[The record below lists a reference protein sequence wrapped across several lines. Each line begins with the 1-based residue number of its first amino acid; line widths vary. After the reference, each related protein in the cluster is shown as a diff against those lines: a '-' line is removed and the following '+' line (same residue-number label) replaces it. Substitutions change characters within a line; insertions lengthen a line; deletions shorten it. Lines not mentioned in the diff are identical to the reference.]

1 MSLVGLIKPIKLI
14 KLIKLIKKIS
24 PMGFFSKKNK
34 VEPTAEPMVDEASPE
49 VAAPE
54 VTPSSSAGEVSAQ
67 AEKRPHRSIGA
78 LFMGDRV
85 IWVVYFFLCIISLI
99 EVYSAA
105 STLAYKSGRFWDP
118 LVKQAL
124 FLAAGTLVALVIH
137 RIPCRM
143 FKALPILC
151 WPLSLLL
158 LSITLMGGSTNG
170 ASRWIDWGFV
180 QFQPSEIAKGSVVL
194 SVALILSRLQ
204 REGGADRR
212 AFKIIM
218 IVLGFPLALIVTENL
233 STAGL
238 LFGVVFIM
246 MFIGRVPLTQL
257 GKLLGVIALIG
268 TVVGVLTFFSTD
280 VPGVHR
286 LETWKHRVETHI
298 SGDENSRDD
307 DPATYDIDKGAQ
319 VAHAN
324 IAIASSNGIGRM
336 PGNSVQR
343 DFLSQAFSDFIFA
356 VIIEEMGLW
365 GAAIVVF
372 LYIILLFRAGR
383 IASRC
388 ERNFPAFLIMG
399 LTLLLVSQAILNM
412 MVAVG
417 LFPVT
422 GQPLPLISRGGTSTL
437 INCAYIG
444 MILSVSRYAK
454 QTAHPVH
461 TQFDGPMTDIKHT
474 EERRKVKR

>member
-1 MSLVGLIKPIKLI
+1 
-14 KLIKLIKKIS
+14 
-24 PMGFFSKKNK
+24 MGFFSKKNK
-34 VEPTAEPMVDEASPE
+34 VEPTPPTRVDEAPPE
-49 VAAPE
+49 AAVAEGAS
-54 VTPSSSAGEVSAQ
+54 SSSADEVSAQ
-67 AEKRPHRSIGA
+67 AEKRPRRSIGA

-85 IWVVYFFLCIISLI
+85 IWVVFFFLCIISLV

-124 FLAAGTLVALVIH
+124 FLAAGTVVALIIH

-143 FKALPILC
+143 FKALPIIC
-151 WPLSLLL
+151 MPLSVLLL
-158 LSITLMGGSTNG
+158 IITLLGGSTNG

-180 QFQPSEIAKGSVVL
+180 QFQPSELAKGSVVIT
-194 SVALILSRLQ
+194 VALVLSRLQ
-204 REGGADRR
+204 REHGADRS
-212 AFKIIM
+212 AFRNILM
-218 IVLGFPLALIVTENL
+218 ISFIPLFLIVTENL
-233 STAGL
+233 STAAL

-246 MFIGRVPLTQL
+246 MFIGRVPLAQL
-257 GKLLGVIALIG
+257 GKLLGVVALSA
-268 TVVGVLTFFSTD
+268 VFVGVLTYFSTD
-280 VPGVHR
+280 IPFLHR
-286 LETWKHRVETHI
+286 LETWKHRVEAHI
-298 SGDENSRDD
+298 SSDENDRDS

-365 GAAIVVF
+365 GATIVVF
-372 LYIILLFRAGR
+372 LYVILLFRAGR

-454 QTAHPVH
+454 QTTHPIH
-461 TQFDGPMTDIKHT
+461 TQFDGPMTEIKHT

>member
-1 MSLVGLIKPIKLI
+1 MGL
-14 KLIKLIKKIS
+14 
-24 PMGFFSKKNK
+24 FSKKK
-34 VEPTAEPMVDEASPE
+34 KQEEIVDAPLAPQVEPTPSEPSVKKS
-49 VAAPE
+49 
-54 VTPSSSAGEVSAQ
+54 
-67 AEKRPHRSIGA
+67 RHSIGS

-85 IWVVYFFLCIISLI
+85 IWVVYFFLCIISLV

-105 STLAYKSGRFWDP
+105 STLAYKSGHFWEP

-124 FLAAGTLVALVIH
+124 FLATGTVLAVIIH

-143 FKALPILC
+143 FKILPLFL
-151 WPLSLLL
+151 WPLSIMLLGVTL
-158 LSITLMGGSTNG
+158 LGGSSING
-170 ASRWIDWGFV
+170 ASRWISLGPV
-180 QFQPSEIAKGSVVL
+180 QFQPSELAKGAVIIA
-194 SVALILSRLQ
+194 VALILSRVQ
-204 REGGADRR
+204 RENGADRR
-212 AFKIIM
+212 AIKQILFIT
-218 IVLGFPLALIVTENL
+218 VVPLLLIVTENL
-233 STAGL
+233 STTAL

-246 MFIGRVPLTQL
+246 MFIGRVPLVQL
-257 GKLLGVIALIG
+257 GKLLGGLTLMGLALS
-268 TVVGVLTFFSTD
+268 VLIYFSTD
-280 VPGVHR
+280 LPVLHR
-286 LETWKHRVETHI
+286 FETWKERIEHHI
-298 SGDENSRDD
+298 GGDEDKSKE
-307 DPATYDIDKGAQ
+307 DPLTYDIDKGAQ

-324 IAIASSNGIGRM
+324 IAIASSNGIGRL

-343 DFLSQAFSDFIFA
+343 DFLSQAFSDFIYA

-365 GAAIVVF
+365 GATGVVF
-372 LYIILLFRAGR
+372 LYVILLFRAGR

-454 QTAHPVH
+454 QTATPVH
-461 TQFDGPMTDIKHT
+461 TQFDGPMTDILHT
-474 EERRKVKR
+474 EERRKLSKKRQVADNAHA

>member
-1 MSLVGLIKPIKLI
+1 M
-14 KLIKLIKKIS
+14 
-24 PMGFFSKKNK
+24 
-34 VEPTAEPMVDEASPE
+34 
-49 VAAPE
+49 
-54 VTPSSSAGEVSAQ
+54 
-67 AEKRPHRSIGA
+67 
-78 LFMGDRV
+78 
-85 IWVVYFFLCIISLI
+85 
-99 EVYSAA
+99 
-105 STLAYKSGRFWDP
+105 
-118 LVKQAL
+118 
-124 FLAAGTLVALVIH
+124 
-137 RIPCRM
+137 
-143 FKALPILC
+143 
-151 WPLSLLL
+151 
-158 LSITLMGGSTNG
+158 
-170 ASRWIDWGFV
+170 
-180 QFQPSEIAKGSVVL
+180 
-194 SVALILSRLQ
+194 
-204 REGGADRR
+204 
-212 AFKIIM
+212 
-218 IVLGFPLALIVTENL
+218 
-233 STAGL
+233 
-238 LFGVVFIM
+238 
-246 MFIGRVPLTQL
+246 
-257 GKLLGVIALIG
+257 GVIALIG

-280 VPGVHR
+280 VPGLHR

>member
-1 MSLVGLIKPIKLI
+1 
-14 KLIKLIKKIS
+14 
-24 PMGFFSKKNK
+24 MGFFSKKNK
-34 VEPTAEPMVDEASPE
+34 VAPIAAPKADE
-49 VAAPE
+49 AAPE
-54 VTPSSSAGEVSAQ
+54 AVVSEVAPSSSSADEVSTQ
-67 AEKRPHRSIGA
+67 AEKRPRRSIGA

-124 FLAAGTLVALVIH
+124 FLAAGTVVAVIIH

-158 LSITLMGGSTNG
+158 LIITLMGGSTNG
-170 ASRWIDWGFV
+170 ASRWIEFGFI
-180 QFQPSEIAKGSVVL
+180 QFQPSEIAKGAVVIT
-194 SVALILSRLQ
+194 VALVLSRLQ
-204 REGGADRR
+204 REGGADRS
-212 AFKIIM
+212 AFKIILFIM
-218 IVLGFPLALIVTENL
+218 GCPLLLIVTENL

-238 LFGVVFIM
+238 LFGVVFVM
-246 MFIGRVPLTQL
+246 MFIGRVPLAQL
-257 GKLLGVIALIG
+257 GKLLGVVALVG
-268 TVVGVLTFFSTD
+268 VFVGVLTYFSSD
-280 VPGVHR
+280 VPFLHR
-286 LETWKHRVETHI
+286 FETWKHRVETHI
-298 SGDENSRDD
+298 SGDENNRDD

-372 LYIILLFRAGR
+372 LYVILLFRAGR

-454 QTAHPVH
+454 QTATPVH
-461 TQFDGPMTDIKHT
+461 TQFDGPMTEIKHT
-474 EERRKVKR
+474 EERRRVKPHNPK